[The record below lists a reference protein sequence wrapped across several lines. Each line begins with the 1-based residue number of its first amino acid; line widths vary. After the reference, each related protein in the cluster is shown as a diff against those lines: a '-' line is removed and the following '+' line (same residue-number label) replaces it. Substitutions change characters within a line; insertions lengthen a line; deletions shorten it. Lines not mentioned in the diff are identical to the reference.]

1 MALILL
7 YILAALF
14 VILLIFYLGIFSSV
28 AFSKPHESNAKRIP
42 VSVLVYAKNN
52 ENELRHLLPI
62 LLNQNYHQFELV
74 VINNASTDNTLHLIK
89 EYALMYP
96 NIKVVDVVNNEAFWG
111 SKKYALTLGI
121 KASKHEYLVVI
132 DADKKIHSNNWLVYL
147 TSYFTLNKTVV
158 LGTSFYSKQKG
169 FFNKKFRFGHAMQQ
183 LQALSWSKIGKPF
196 SLNTHQI
203 AFKKEDFYNTNGF
216 INHMQ
221 KPLFT
226 NEFFINDVA
235 SSKNTTICEQGDAMI
250 EVEPLLK
257 KDGILFRKQQL
268 ELLNNFKGSIAF
280 KIKAFNFIQVAFF
293 LVALASFIAFDYW
306 YLTFGIMTLRYVL
319 FWFIFAKMAKKLNY
333 NDLIIFFPILDLL
346 YIILQIQLFF
356 ANLFSKT
363 KK

>member
-1 MALILL
+1 MALTLL

-52 ENELRHLLPI
+52 ENELRNLLPI

-74 VINNASTDNTLHLIK
+74 LINNASTDGTLHLMK

-111 SKKYALTLGI
+111 SKKYALTLGV
-121 KASKHEYLVVI
+121 KASTYEYLVSI
-132 DADKKIHSNNWLVYL
+132 DADKKIHSNNWLVYF

-158 LGTSFYSKQKG
+158 LGTSFYTKQNG
-169 FFNKKFRFGHAMQQ
+169 FFNKKFRFSHAMQQ
-183 LQALSWSKIGKPF
+183 LQALSWSKLGKPF
-196 SLNTHQI
+196 SLNAHQI
-203 AFKKEDFYNTNGF
+203 AFKKEDFYKTNGF
-216 INHMQ
+216 IKHMQ

-235 SSKNTTICEQGDAMI
+235 TTKNTTICEQNDAMI
-250 EVEPLLK
+250 EVTPLSNK
-257 KDGILFRKQQL
+257 EHSIFRKQQL
-268 ELLNNFKGSIAF
+268 ELLSNFPSGIAF
-280 KIKAFNFIQVAFF
+280 KIKIFNFIQVLFF
-293 LVALASFIAFDYW
+293 LVALASFIAFEYW
-306 YLTFGIMTLRYVL
+306 YVTMAILALRYIL
-319 FWFIFAKMAKKLNY
+319 FWFIFAKIAKKLNY
-333 NDLIIFFPILDLL
+333 NDLIIFFPILDVL

-356 ANLFSKT
+356 GNLFRKT
-363 KK
+363 RN

>member
-14 VILLIFYLGIFSSV
+14 VVLLVFYLGIFSSV

-52 ENELRHLLPI
+52 EDELRHLLPI

-74 VINNASTDNTLHLIK
+74 LINNASTDNTLHLIK
-89 EYALMYP
+89 EYALLYP

-111 SKKYALTLGI
+111 SKKYALTLGV

-132 DADKKIHSNNWLVYL
+132 DADKKIQSNNWLVYL

-158 LGTSFYSKQKG
+158 LGTSYYSKQKG
-169 FFNKKFRFGHAMQQ
+169 FFNKKFRFTHAMQQ
-183 LQALSWSKIGKPF
+183 LQALSWSKMGKPF
-196 SLNTHQI
+196 SLNAHQL
-203 AFKKEDFYNTNGF
+203 AFKKEDFYNINGF

-235 SSKNTTICEQGDAMI
+235 SSKNTTICEQSDAMI
-250 EVEPLLK
+250 EVAPLLK
-257 KDGILFRKQQL
+257 KDNTLFRKQQL
-268 ELLNNFKGSIAF
+268 ELLNHFKSGIAF
-280 KIKAFNFIQVAFF
+280 KIKAFNFTQVAFF
-293 LVALASFIAFDYW
+293 IVATVSFIAFDYW
-306 YLTFGIMTLRYVL
+306 YITLGILLLRYIL
-319 FWFIFAKMAKKLNY
+319 FWFIFSKIAKKLKY

-356 ANLFSKT
+356 GNLFSKS